1 MEAYE
6 KQHIE
11 ILRKLAPECM
21 VLLKTDGSFPLEKP
35 GKIALYGCGGRRTI
49 KGGTGS
55 GDVDVRHFVTIEEG
69 LENAGFTVTTKAW
82 LDAYDACKDAA
93 KKAANEAIRQRVIT
107 RGLQE
112 AMMKNDAEV
121 EPEYEFPL
129 DGEGDTAVYV
139 LSRVS
144 GEGGDRTSEKG
155 DVRLS
160 DTEIR
165 DILAVSGK
173 YPRFLLALNT
183 ASVVDISPV
192 LDKVKNV
199 LLISQTGMTI
209 GDSFADVLLGKAY
222 PSGKLADTWSRWE
235 DYCTVGDFGDA
246 DDTRYREGVY
256 VGYRYFDSVNTD
268 PLFPFGFGL
277 GYTTFA
283 REKSLVSLSGS
294 RVTVET
300 NVTNTGKLMGKET
313 IQVYVS
319 LPEGKLDQPPKAL
332 AGFAKTGALEPG
344 ASQSLTVTFDLRELS
359 CFDTDTA
366 RMILE
371 KGNYIIYVGA
381 SSRDVTPAAVIC
393 LEENA
398 VVRRLSHVGGSPDFR
413 DWKPQKRQRHLPQ
426 DLPTFYLSAEDIAEI
441 PAADVPKPGEK
452 ARKLAA
458 SLNDEELAYLC
469 VGGFREAGQR
479 HFIGNSDMLVAGAA
493 GQTTERLKKYGLYP
507 VVMSDGPAGLRLSR
521 RYGKDENGIYSI
533 DNGILDYLEEILPK
547 EALTAL
553 GIRRRKERKGTI
565 YEQNCSAIPVG
576 TALAQSWNPDV
587 CEICGNIV
595 GTELEIYHVDL
606 WLAPALNIHRS
617 LLCGR
622 NFEYFSEDPLV
633 SGKMAAAIIRGVQR
647 HPGKGAVIKHFV
659 CNNQEFNRF
668 HSNSQVSE
676 RALREIYLRG
686 FEIAV
691 REGRPMAVMSS
702 YNLLNGIHTSQRR
715 DLLETVLREEWGFD
729 GIVMSDWVTPEPV
742 GADQHKYPS
751 AHTAGAI
758 GAGNDIMMPGT
769 DTDHRMLLE
778 GLHEKDA
785 PYPLTR
791 EQLEKCAARM
801 IDLIYR
807 VHGCRELD
815 E

>member
-553 GIRRRKERKGTI
+553 GIGRRKERQGTI

-595 GTELEIYHVDL
+595 GTEMEIYHVDL

-617 LLCGR
+617 VLCGR

-715 DLLETVLREEWGFD
+715 DLLETVLRGEWGFD
-729 GIVMSDWVTPEPV
+729 GIVMSDWVTPEPA

-778 GLHEKDA
+778 GLREKDA